1 MEWNVNLD
9 SKSSA
14 HVRNTGIGVYSG
26 CYRDPSVTVSRG
38 ARVALTESPAGCLP
52 AQSKGFHGRVISP
65 GVHLLLEYSR
75 LDKRMQQ
82 GQSTVIAPHC
92 TQGPLPA

>member
-14 HVRNTGIGVYSG
+14 HVRNMGIGVYSG

-38 ARVALTESPAGCLP
+38 AQVTLTESPAGCSP
-52 AQSKGFHGRVISP
+52 AQSGGFHGRVISP
-65 GVHLLLEYSR
+65 GVHLLFQYSR
-75 LDKRMQQ
+75 LDKRMRQ
-82 GQSTVIAPHC
+82 GQSAAIAPFSA
-92 TQGPLPA
+92 QDPLPA